1 MNSRNDCAYY
11 SAGKVFAMTDR
22 QQQQQQKKQQK
33 KQQPQPQSGF
43 TLVEL
48 MIVVAIVAILAAIAY
63 PSYAQQVRKG
73 RRVDAKSAMLDLAAR
88 QEKFFVT
95 NNRYSVSGLSLNYGS
110 EFPISLVTGGVTS
123 YTMTVTQ
130 GAVTDYTITATPVGD
145 QINDPCAIYQ
155 FNNFGVQS
163 NLTVSN
169 GANATTGC
177 W

>member
-1 MNSRNDCAYY
+1 MID
-11 SAGKVFAMTDR
+11 KHKE
-22 QQQQQQKKQQK
+22 QQQQQQQR
-33 KQQPQPQSGF
+33 GF

-88 QEKFFVT
+88 QEKFFAT
-95 NNRYSVSGLSLNYGS
+95 NNRYSVSGTALNYGS
-110 EFPISLVTGGVTS
+110 AFPVSLVTGSVTS

-130 GAVTDYTITATPVGD
+130 TTVTDYTITATPVGD
-145 QINDPCAIYQ
+145 QINDPCYAYQ
-155 FNNFGVQS
+155 LTNFGVQS
-163 NLTVSN
+163 NLTASG
-169 GANATTGC
+169 GANTATGC

>member
-1 MNSRNDCAYY
+1 MNVR
-11 SAGKVFAMTDR
+11 KLH
-22 QQQQQQKKQQK
+22 
-33 KQQPQPQSGF
+33 GF

-88 QEKFFVT
+88 QEKYFAT
-95 NNRYSVSGLSLNYGS
+95 NNRYTVSGTALNYGS
-110 EFPISLVTGGVTS
+110 AFPISLVTGSTTS

-130 GAVTDYTITATPVGD
+130 TDVTNYLITATPVGD
-145 QINDPCAIYQ
+145 QIYDPCYAYRLD
-155 FNNFGVQS
+155 NFGVQS
-163 NLTVSN
+163 ILSASN
-169 GANATTGC
+169 VVNATTGC

>member
-1 MNSRNDCAYY
+1 
-11 SAGKVFAMTDR
+11 MTDR
-22 QQQQQQKKQQK
+22 EQQHRKQQR
-33 KQQPQPQSGF
+33 GF

-48 MIVVAIVAILAAIAY
+48 MIVVAIVAILAAIAF

-88 QEKFFVT
+88 QEKFFAT
-95 NNRYSVSGLSLNYGS
+95 NNRYSVSAPALNYGS
-110 EFPISLVTGGVTS
+110 AFPLSLDSGSVTS

-130 GAVTDYTITATPVGD
+130 ATVTDYTITATPVGD
-145 QINDPCAIYQ
+145 QINDPCNTYVL
-155 FNNFGVQS
+155 NNFGVQS
-163 NLTVSN
+163 NLTASG